1 MNKRALIVAAVVAAI
16 TAASTGPVAAA
27 PGHLSKRAQIAHLST
42 VNRELRMHLRN
53 MTVARNN
60 AKAELATANGQIGSL
75 QSQNA
80 ALQASLRQRTSER
93 DAALAQVASL
103 KAQIAAVPTPLSVA
117 VAQVQREVGYAE
129 WYPVGAPY
137 SHGRLVAQAAM
148 DYVVGHVSLTAYGY
162 LAVFGGALP
171 GQTPDSV
178 LGKQAGICGHAALAF
193 AAIVKRLGL
202 AARSVQFYFQ
212 DPTNNAPNS
221 HIAAEV
227 FYDGG
232 WHYFDPT
239 YGLFWTDANGS
250 VLPIADVRGG
260 SGTEQKDTLAM
271 TNLVQDTHYGDATAF
286 VTDPATVVAI
296 DKQPFT
302 G

>member
-1 MNKRALIVAAVVAAI
+1 MNKRALIVAAVVAAL
-16 TAASTGPVAAA
+16 TAASTGSAAAA
-27 PGHLSKRAQIAHLST
+27 PRHMSKRAQIAHLSRL
-42 VNRELRMHLRN
+42 NRELRAHLHN
-53 MTVARNN
+53 MTVARDQTK
-60 AKAELATANGQIGSL
+60 AKLATADGQISSL

-80 ALQASLRQRTSER
+80 ALQASLQQRTSER

-103 KAQIAAVPTPLSVA
+103 KAQIAAVPTPLAVA
-117 VAQVQREVGYAE
+117 VQQVRREVGYAE

-162 LAVFGGALP
+162 LEVFGGQLP

-178 LGKQAGICGHAALAF
+178 LGAQAGICGHAALAF
-193 AAIVKRLGL
+193 AAIVKRFDLPV
-202 AARSVQFYFQ
+202 RSVQFYFQ
-212 DPTNNAPNS
+212 DPTNNAPNN
-221 HIAAEV
+221 HIATEV

-239 YGLFWTDANGS
+239 YGLFWTDANG
-250 VLPIADVRGG
+250 VLPITDVRSG
-260 SGTEQKDTLAM
+260 SDTEQKDTLAM
-271 TNLVQDTHYGDATAF
+271 TNVVQDTHYGDATAF
-286 VTDPATVVAI
+286 ETDRATVVAI

>member
-1 MNKRALIVAAVVAAI
+1 MKKRALIVAAVVAAL
-16 TAASTGPVAAA
+16 TAASTGSAAAA
-27 PGHLSKRAQIAHLST
+27 PRHPSKRAQIAHLSRL
-42 VNRELRMHLRN
+42 NRELRAHLRN
-53 MTVARNN
+53 MTVVRDET
-60 AKAELATANGQIGSL
+60 KAELATANAQIST
-75 QSQNA
+75 
-80 ALQASLRQRTSER
+80 LQASLQQRTSER
-93 DAALAQVASL
+93 DALVAQVASL
-103 KAQIAAVPTPLSVA
+103 KAQIAAVPTPLAVA
-117 VAQVQREVGYAE
+117 VQQVQREVGYAE

-162 LAVFGGALP
+162 LEVFGGQLP

-178 LGKQAGICGHAALAF
+178 LGSQAGICGHAALAF
-193 AAIVKRLGL
+193 AAIVKRFDLPV
-202 AARSVQFYFQ
+202 RSVQFYFQ

-250 VLPIADVRGG
+250 VLPITDVRSG
-260 SGTEQKDTLAM
+260 SGTEQKNTLAM

>member
-1 MNKRALIVAAVVAAI
+1 MNKRALIVAAVVAAL
-16 TAASTGPVAAA
+16 TAASTGSAAAA
-27 PGHLSKRAQIAHLST
+27 PRHQSKRAQIAHLSRL
-42 VNRELRMHLRN
+42 NRELRAHLHN
-53 MTVARNN
+53 MTVVRDQT
-60 AKAELATANGQIGSL
+60 KAELATANAQIST
-75 QSQNA
+75 
-80 ALQASLRQRTSER
+80 LQASLQQRTSER
-93 DAALAQVASL
+93 DAAVAQVASL
-103 KAQIAAVPTPLSVA
+103 KAEIAAVPTPLAVA
-117 VAQVQREVGYAE
+117 VQQVRREVGYAE

-162 LAVFGGALP
+162 LEVFGGQLP

-178 LGKQAGICGHAALAF
+178 LGSQAGICGHAALAF
-193 AAIVKRLGL
+193 AAIVKRFDLPV
-202 AARSVQFYFQ
+202 RSVQFYFQ

-250 VLPIADVRGG
+250 VLPITDVRSG

-286 VTDPATVVAI
+286 ATDPATVVAI